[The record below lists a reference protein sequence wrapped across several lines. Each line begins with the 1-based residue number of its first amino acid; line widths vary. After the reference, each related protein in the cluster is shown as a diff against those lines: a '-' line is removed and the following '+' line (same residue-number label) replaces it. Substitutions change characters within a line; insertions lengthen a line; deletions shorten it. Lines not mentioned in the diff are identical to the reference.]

1 MAHGTLH
8 VVGVGPGDPDLMTLR
23 AVKILQAAPAVAYFC
38 RHDTQGHARRI
49 AQAHIAPTTQEI
61 RLAYPF
67 TTEISVK
74 DPAYHTDMNAFYDRC
89 AQDLAI
95 VLEQGKDVAL
105 LCEGDPFLYGSSMY
119 LFDRLRSRFETQ
131 VVPGISAMSGC
142 WSQAARPMTH
152 GDDVLC
158 VLPATMPEED
168 LAHWLEKADAAVVMK
183 IGRNMPKLR
192 KALTQAGRLPEAVY
206 VERGTQPEAR
216 CLPLAE
222 QEGPAPYFS
231 LALVPGRKGVR

>member
-1 MAHGTLH
+1 MAHGTLY

-23 AVKILQAAPAVAYFC
+23 AVKVLQAAPAVAYFC
-38 RHDTQGHARRI
+38 RHNTQGHARRI

-89 AQDLAI
+89 AQNLSA
-95 VLEQGKDVAL
+95 VLEQRKDVAL
-105 LCEGDPFLYGSSMY
+105 LCEGDPFLYGSAMY
-119 LFDRLRSRFETQ
+119 LFDRLRSRFATQ

-168 LAHWLEKADAAVVMK
+168 LANWLEKADAAVVMK

>member
-89 AQDLAI
+89 AQDLAT

-105 LCEGDPFLYGSSMY
+105 LCEGDPFLYGSAMY

-131 VVPGISAMSGC
+131 VVPGIVR
-142 WSQAARPMTH
+142 AARDH
-152 GDDVLC
+152 AGGGSG
-158 VLPATMPEED
+158 A
-168 LAHWLEKADAAVVMK
+168 LA
-183 IGRNMPKLR
+183 G
-192 KALTQAGRLPEAVY
+192 
-206 VERGTQPEAR
+206 
-216 CLPLAE
+216 
-222 QEGPAPYFS
+222 
-231 LALVPGRKGVR
+231 KG

>member
-1 MAHGTLH
+1 MGGGTLH

-23 AVKILQAAPAVAYFC
+23 AVKTLQSVPVVAYFC
-38 RHDTQGHARRI
+38 RQDTQGHARRI
-49 AQAHIAPTTQEI
+49 AQAHIAPTTQDV

-74 DPAYHTDMNAFYDRC
+74 DPAYHTEMHAFYDRS
-89 AQDLAI
+89 AEELAAI
-95 VLEQGKDVAL
+95 LEAGKDVAL
-105 LCEGDPFLYGSSMY
+105 LCEGDPFLYGSAMY
-119 LFDRLRSRFETQ
+119 LFDRLKDRFETRI
-131 VVPGISAMSGC
+131 VPGISAMSGC

-158 VLPATMPEED
+158 VIPATLPEDD
-168 LAHWLEKADAAVVMK
+168 LTDWLEKADAAVVMK

-192 KALTQAGRLPEAVY
+192 KALENTGRLPDAVY
-206 VERGTQPEAR
+206 VERGTQPEGR

-222 QEGPAPYFS
+222 QEGRAPYFS

>member
-1 MAHGTLH
+1 MVRGTLH
-8 VVGVGPGDPDLMTLR
+8 VVGVGPGDPDLITLR
-23 AVKILQAAPAVAYFC
+23 AVKTLQKVPVVAYFC
-38 RHDTQGHARRI
+38 RQDTQGHARRI
-49 AQAHIAPTTQEI
+49 AQAHIPPTTQEV

-74 DPAYHTDMNAFYDRC
+74 DPAYHTRMHAFYDRC
-89 AQDLAI
+89 AQDLAG
-95 VLEQGKDVAL
+95 LLAQGQDVAL
-105 LCEGDPFLYGSSMY
+105 LCEGDPFLYGSAMY
-119 LFDRLRSRFETQ
+119 LFDRLKDGFETQ

-142 WSQAARPMTH
+142 WAQAARPMTH

-158 VLPATMPEED
+158 VLPATLPEQD
-168 LAHWLEKADAAVVMK
+168 LVRWLHHADAAVVMK

-192 KALTQAGRLPEAVY
+192 KALEQAGRLPDAVY